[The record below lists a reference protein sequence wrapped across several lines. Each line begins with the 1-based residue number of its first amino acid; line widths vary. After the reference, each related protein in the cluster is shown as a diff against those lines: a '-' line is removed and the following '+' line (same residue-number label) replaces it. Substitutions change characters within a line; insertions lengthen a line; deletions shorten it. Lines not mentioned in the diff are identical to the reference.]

1 MLLNIYN
8 KNLKYIFL
16 FSSLIFGLFLES
28 TPEYIDYLFI
38 LFVILNVIFFS
49 KSVVI
54 YFNNLFGNWYMS
66 KISMH
71 QNIYHPY
78 LILEKLA
85 QKMEKEQKFIAQ
97 KAKVYNIRSFPI
109 FPIPI
114 SEY

>member
-1 MLLNIYN
+1 
-8 KNLKYIFL
+8 
-16 FSSLIFGLFLES
+16 
-28 TPEYIDYLFI
+28 
-38 LFVILNVIFFS
+38 
-49 KSVVI
+49 
-54 YFNNLFGNWYMS
+54 MS
-66 KISMH
+66 KISLH

-85 QKMEKEQKFIAQ
+85 QTMEKEQKFIAQ